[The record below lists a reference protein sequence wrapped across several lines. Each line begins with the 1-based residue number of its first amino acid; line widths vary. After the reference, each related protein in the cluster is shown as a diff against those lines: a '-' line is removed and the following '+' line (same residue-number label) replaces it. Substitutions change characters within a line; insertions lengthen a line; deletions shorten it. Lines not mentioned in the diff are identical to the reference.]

1 MLIRLFSAHRV
12 ILGAYAGLV
21 QETSGVQV
29 ANLVHHLRF
38 VGGSFMKL
46 IAFVLA
52 TSMSLVSTVCADG
65 PADDSLNWDDLLSYV
80 HTTQDNA
87 SSWRSH
93 DILMYHQSFVQG
105 EISDGSPRSHTTVS
119 RIIVDWDQK
128 RALTIT
134 KTIFEIDEQP
144 ENRDDR
150 NTKLSF
156 KVMQY
161 SAGSGSSLSIPGRRI
176 ELIKDLDL
184 DTALSHSY
192 VHDVRWAG
200 SRFELEG
207 YQRDG
212 FDSYMRN
219 RSTENGQPFARVS
232 VLHRDGESSFTYQL
246 RDGMLQVGYVFDS
259 NSLMTKRLTMMEKN
273 GDIGFV
279 PTSSVDLWWEKM
291 EGIYVPKQMSSESI
305 NGPKGRRF
313 DTMQFHW
320 FSLNEPLDSKFFDKK
335 LLDDIG
341 SLNKMI
347 DPAGLGVS
355 FD

>member
-1 MLIRLFSAHRV
+1 
-12 ILGAYAGLV
+12 
-21 QETSGVQV
+21 
-29 ANLVHHLRF
+29 
-38 VGGSFMKL
+38 MKL
-46 IAFVLA
+46 FLCLVTAV
-52 TSMSLVSTVCADG
+52 SLVSATWADG
-65 PADDSLNWDDLLSYV
+65 SADDSHNWDDLLSYL
-80 HTTQDNA
+80 HTTQDNV

-161 SAGSGSSLSIPGRRI
+161 SAGSGSSLSIPGRRT
-176 ELIKDLDL
+176 ELVKDLDL

-200 SRFELEG
+200 SRLELEG
-207 YQRDG
+207 YQRNG
-212 FDSYMRN
+212 FDAYMRN
-219 RSTENGQPFARVS
+219 RSIKNGQPPARVS

-246 RDGMLQVGYVFDS
+246 RDGMLQAGYVFDS
-259 NSLMTKRLTMMEKN
+259 NSLMTKQLTMMEKN

-279 PTSSVDLWWEKM
+279 PTRTVDFWWEKM
-291 EGIYVPKQMSSESI
+291 NGIYIPKQMSSESI
-305 NGPKGRRF
+305 SGPKGRRF